1 MAQNNEVEIEEK
13 NTEEKEGDVSAEGI
27 FRYFQWMNEDWLSL
41 FVGLI
46 IVLLALL
53 GLLDWITW

>member
-1 MAQNNEVEIEEK
+1 MAQNNLEEIKEK
-13 NTEEKEGDVSAEGI
+13 DINGQKKDVPAEGI

-46 IVLLALL
+46 IVLFALL